1 MNEIV
6 SKAAKTE
13 GCELIRMLLQ
23 LFFYVGVVF
32 AVVWP
37 VAAGEGQIVFVSSRA
52 WPANGTNHE
61 LFIVN
66 ADGSDIHQVTARPGR
81 SN

>member
-1 MNEIV
+1 M
-6 SKAAKTE
+6 
-13 GCELIRMLLQ
+13 IRMLLR
-23 LFFYVGVVF
+23 LIFFVGVVF

-37 VAAGEGQIVFVSSRA
+37 VATGEGQIVFVSSRA